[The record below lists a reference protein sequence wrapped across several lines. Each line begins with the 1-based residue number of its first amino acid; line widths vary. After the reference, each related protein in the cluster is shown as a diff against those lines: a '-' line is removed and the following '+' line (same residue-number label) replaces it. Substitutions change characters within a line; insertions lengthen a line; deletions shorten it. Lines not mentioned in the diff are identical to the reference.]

1 MAYERERQG
10 RRERYAA
17 RAEERRQER
26 RRLAAGPID
35 VRVID
40 TSGREG
46 GGGYFY
52 GDAD

>member
-1 MAYERERQG
+1 MAYERERQE

-17 RAEERRQER
+17 RAEERR
-26 RRLAAGPID
+26 RLAAGPIE

-46 GGGYFY
+46 GGGCLY